1 MSQSPGHKKWPEHKV
16 LEMPMKHRVRVEI
29 DGQVLAESTDVFR
42 VDEDQHP
49 PRYYFAREGVR
60 MHVLEPSST
69 VTHCPFKGEAHY
81 FDVVLDGKRYKDAV
95 WTYEEP
101 YDEHQALKG
110 RLAFY
115 EFQVPEIEIHV
126 ES

>member
-16 LEMPMKHRVRVEI
+16 HEMPMKHRVRVEI
-29 DGQVLAESTDVFR
+29 DGQVLAESTDVIR
-42 VDEDQHP
+42 VDEDEHP

-60 MHVLEPSST
+60 MHVLEPSPT

-81 FDVVLDGKRYKDAV
+81 FNVILNGKHFPDAV
-95 WTYEEP
+95 WTYETP
-101 YDEHQALKG
+101 YDEHLDLQG

-115 EFQVPEIEIHV
+115 EGKVPEIKIHV